1 MYPLTLH
8 ETGMAQLAGL
18 PRVSLA
24 AMFKEALAVQAAA
37 AEAAATQEASAQDA
51 SPAPLAACLPQPAP
65 ASLQL
70 YLPALTQGGWPQNV
84 GATPAAA
91 QSYLTNYLDAIF
103 QVTLA
108 KAGIE
113 PRRALNVARALARN
127 VGTAAK
133 YSTLAQDTY
142 GVEAPTKQQQVDVRA
157 AVEALA
163 NVYLLTTVP
172 GWDAPVRSKARL
184 RTSPKRYFAD
194 PSLPAALLGITQ
206 DVLLQDAQ
214 LMGLLFESLVM
225 RDLTVFS
232 QLLPVTSGGALPAAG
247 PLSYYRDS
255 RGLEVDAII
264 ELNNGAWA
272 AFEVKLGAPGVP
284 AAVDALTRLR
294 KKVQENPAARN
305 PQPAFMAVL
314 VGAGDYIQYLKEE
327 NIYVIPFACLAP

>member
-1 MYPLTLH
+1 
-8 ETGMAQLAGL
+8 
-18 PRVSLA
+18 
-24 AMFKEALAVQAAA
+24 
-37 AEAAATQEASAQDA
+37 
-51 SPAPLAACLPQPAP
+51 
-65 ASLQL
+65 
-70 YLPALTQGGWPQNV
+70 
-84 GATPAAA
+84 
-91 QSYLTNYLDAIF
+91 
-103 QVTLA
+103 
-108 KAGIE
+108 
-113 PRRALNVARALARN
+113 
-127 VGTAAK
+127 
-133 YSTLAQDTY
+133 
-142 GVEAPTKQQQVDVRA
+142 
-157 AVEALA
+157 
-163 NVYLLTTVP
+163 
-172 GWDAPVRSKARL
+172 
-184 RTSPKRYFAD
+184 
-194 PSLPAALLGITQ
+194 
-206 DVLLQDAQ
+206 
-214 LMGLLFESLVM
+214 MGLLFESLVM